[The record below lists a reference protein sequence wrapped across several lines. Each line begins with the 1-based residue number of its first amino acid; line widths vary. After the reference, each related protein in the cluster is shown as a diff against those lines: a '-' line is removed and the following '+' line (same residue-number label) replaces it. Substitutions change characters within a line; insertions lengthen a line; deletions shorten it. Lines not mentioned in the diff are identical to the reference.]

1 MIKVVDAI
9 SEFFGKLSAW
19 LFFFIGIIV
28 TYEVFV
34 RYVFNSPTIWVDE
47 VSSVTQIW
55 AAYIGAAYALKHK
68 DMIVI
73 DIAFKD
79 NTTIT
84 RKFLETF
91 SLLIIIGFSLVTV
104 YYGYQ
109 IWLDSTLK
117 GHKTDTFLAL
127 PKWFTQASIWI
138 GFTILFFQAV
148 VEIVKVWTI
157 GILPNDT
164 QEMIKE
170 SV

>member
-1 MIKVVDAI
+1 MIKTIDAI

-28 TYEVFV
+28 TYEVAA
-34 RYVFNSPTIWVDE
+34 RYIFDSPTIWVDE
-47 VSSVTQIW
+47 VSSITQIW
-55 AAYIGAAYALKHK
+55 ATYIGIAYALKHK

-79 NTTIT
+79 HNSLI
-84 RKFLETF
+84 RKILETF
-91 SLLIIIGFSLVTV
+91 SLSVIIVFSLITV

-117 GHKTDTFLAL
+117 GHRTDTFLSL
-127 PKWFTQASIWI
+127 PKWFTQASIWV
-138 GFTILFFQAV
+138 GFLILFFQAV
-148 VEIVKVWTI
+148 VEIIKVWTI
-157 GILPNDT
+157 GISQNEEL
-164 QEMIKE
+164 EMIKE

>member
-1 MIKVVDAI
+1 MIKQIDTI
-9 SEFFGKLSAW
+9 TEFFGKLSAW

-55 AAYIGAAYALKHK
+55 AAYIGVAFALKHK

-79 NTTIT
+79 PNTIM
-84 RKFLETF
+84 RKILETF
-91 SLLIIIGFSLVTV
+91 SLLVIIYFSLVSV

-117 GHKTDTFLAL
+117 GHTTDTFLAL
-127 PKWFTQASIWI
+127 PKWFTQASIWV
-138 GFTILFFQAV
+138 GFLILLLQAI
-148 VEIVKVWTI
+148 VEIIKVWTI
-157 GILPNDT
+157 GIDPNST
-164 QEMIKE
+164 KEMIEE
-170 SV
+170 SI

>member
-1 MIKVVDAI
+1 MIKIIDTI

-34 RYVFNSPTIWVDE
+34 RYLFDSPTIWVDE
-47 VSSVTQIW
+47 VSSITQIW
-55 AAYIGAAYALKHK
+55 ATYIGIAFALKHK

-79 NTTIT
+79 HNSLM
-84 RKFLETF
+84 RKILETF
-91 SLLIIIGFSLVTV
+91 SLLVIICFSIITV
-104 YYGYQ
+104 YYGFE

-117 GHKTDTFLAL
+117 GHRTDTFLSL

-138 GFTILFFQAV
+138 GFLILFFQAV
-148 VEIVKVWTI
+148 AEIVKVWTV
-157 GILPNDT
+157 GIEPNEEL
-164 QEMIKE
+164 EMIRE

>member
-1 MIKVVDAI
+1 MIKTIDGI

-34 RYVFNSPTIWVDE
+34 RYVFNAPTIWVDE
-47 VSSVTQIW
+47 ISSVTQIW
-55 AAYIGAAYALKHK
+55 ATYIGVAFALKHK

-79 NTTIT
+79 NTTVI
-84 RKFLETF
+84 RKILETF
-91 SLLIIIGFSLVTV
+91 SLLIIIIFSVITI

-117 GHKTDTFLAL
+117 GHHTDTFLSL
-127 PKWFTQASIWI
+127 PKWFTQASIWV
-138 GFTILFFQAV
+138 GFSILFFQAV
-148 VEIVKVWTI
+148 VEIIKVWTV
-157 GILPNDT
+157 GIAPDDT
-164 QEMIKE
+164 LEMIKE